1 MAVTGVGGVFQDVVG
16 FLETAGVVQFSQRGE
31 GASYDLLGKVYD
43 PLKCLPLCGCAAL
56 EPHTSAV
63 CEDAFD
69 GAPIEGHKQVLGE
82 AVLPED
88 SQEVQSLVCL
98 LDRSRGVRA
107 PCLFASS

>member
-31 GASYDLLGKVYD
+31 GASYDLLGRVYD
-43 PLKCLPLCGCAAL
+43 PLKCLPFCGRAAL
-56 EPHTSAV
+56 EPHASAV